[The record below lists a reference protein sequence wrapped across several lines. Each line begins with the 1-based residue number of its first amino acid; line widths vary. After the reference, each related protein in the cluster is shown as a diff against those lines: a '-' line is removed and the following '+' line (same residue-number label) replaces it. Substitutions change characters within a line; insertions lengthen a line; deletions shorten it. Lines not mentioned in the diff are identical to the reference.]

1 MLADD
6 TIHSFLDDR
15 SSDRLW
21 LTAAPTYKLLVNSP
35 PMFWDTR
42 RGRLTLRWRY
52 PRFGLVGDVEP
63 RFRELD
69 AVLGGMVD
77 VLGDVLRLMED
88 LCSALRSQRLAW
100 PGRACTGRVR
110 PQLADGCDLAWL
122 ATVGQT
128 SGQNAT
134 GKKGP
139 P

>member
-1 MLADD
+1 MALAEGPAAPGARPQLGESLLNALRRPALDPLRFPTRTHVVLADD
-6 TIHSFLDDR
+6 TVHVFLDDR

-21 LTAAPTYKLLVNSP
+21 LTAAPTYKLLANSP

-42 RGRLTLRWRY
+42 RGRRTLRWRG

-88 LCSALRSQRLAW
+88 LRSALRSQRLE
-100 PGRACTGRVR
+100 
-110 PQLADGCDLAWL
+110 
-122 ATVGQT
+122 
-128 SGQNAT
+128 
-134 GKKGP
+134 
-139 P
+139 